1 MRRRQFLGVVGG
13 AAAWPLIARAQQT
26 TGRVAHIAYLGVL
39 GPSALDPLQIEGF
52 KEGLRENTAH
62 RSPS

>member
-39 GPSALDPLQIEGF
+39 GPSRP
-52 KEGLRENTAH
+52 
-62 RSPS
+62 